1 MKHFRKIWD
10 KEKHDWIFAHKD
22 LNRNE
27 SYGLF
32 CKAFPDADVSKIAY
46 FNERSRIGA
55 SRCDWVGKHNKT
67 AKPLYS
73 EQIKKGYV
81 RIKIAQPS
89 VWISKAKWVYMET
102 HPWEDFS
109 ERSNYIFLDGNSRN
123 FAPDNIERVPL
134 KLMGIFNLLGGTAE
148 TPELT
153 RLRIA
158 QAKLKYKTLDAGEE
172 LGLVVY
178 NGKYGGR
185 RFKED
190 RNAKAREYQSRPE
203 VREKR
208 NSTVR
213 EYYRR
218 MKTEQ
223 PEKWRELQRKHNEYL
238 KAYYKRKREER
249 T

>member
-27 SYGLF
+27 SYEFF
-32 CKAFPDADVSKIAY
+32 CKAFPEADVSRIAY

-55 SRCDWVGKHNKT
+55 SRCDWVGRHSRT

-123 FAPDNIERVPL
+123 FSPDNIERVPL

-172 LGLVVY
+172 LGLVVHI
-178 NGKYGGR
+178 GKSSGR
-185 RFKED
+185 RFRED

-203 VREKR
+203 VREKIR
-208 NSTVR
+208 AIRR

-218 MKTEQ
+218 LKAEY
-223 PEKWRELQRKHNEYL
+223 PEKWRELRKKHSEYH
-238 KAYYKRKREER
+238 KKWYTRKRENI
-249 T
+249 

>member
-10 KEKHDWIFAHKD
+10 KEKHDWIHAHKD
-22 LNRNE
+22 MNRNKAYE
-27 SYGLF
+27 LF
-32 CKAFPDADVSKIAY
+32 CKAFPEADVTKIAY

-55 SRCDWVGKHNKT
+55 SRCDWVGKHNRT

-109 ERSNYIFLDGNSRN
+109 ERSNYIFLDGNNRN

-134 KLMGIFNLLGGTAE
+134 KLMGIFNLMGGIAE

-158 QAKLKYKTLDAGEE
+158 QVKLKAKCLDVGEE
-172 LGLVVY
+172 MGLVVDC
-178 NGKYGGR
+178 GAGR
-185 RFKED
+185 MFRED
-190 RNAKAREYQSRPE
+190 RNASAREYRKRPE
-203 VREKR
+203 VREKYNASR
-208 NSTVR
+208 R

-223 PEKWRELQRKHNEYL
+223 PEKWCELQRKHSEYH
-238 KAYYKRKREER
+238 KKYYKRKREER